1 MYRSSSV
8 SFIPLERVPP
18 DPFHLLD
25 TGSSD
30 LWVLSSPCST
40 DCFATAIPLYP
51 LTSFQPSG
59 LDVRLEYGDSLTGT
73 FAQGPIGMD
82 VVDFAGL
89 RLQDQYLAAISET
102 NTNVVQSGSVGVL
115 GLGFPVNR

>member
-1 MYRSSSV
+1 
-8 SFIPLERVPP
+8 
-18 DPFHLLD
+18 
-25 TGSSD
+25 
-30 LWVLSSPCST
+30 
-40 DCFATAIPLYP
+40 

-73 FAQGPIGMD
+73 FAQGPVGMD
-82 VVDFAGL
+82 VVDIAGL

-102 NTNVVQSGSVGVL
+102 NTNVVESGSVGVF

>member
-1 MYRSSSV
+1 M
-8 SFIPLERVPP
+8 LL
-18 DPFHLLD
+18 DLTHLTD

-30 LWVLSSPCST
+30 LWVLSGPCST
-40 DCFATAIPLYP
+40 DCFSSAVPLYP

-73 FAQGPIGMD
+73 FAQGLVGMD
-82 VVDFAGL
+82 VVGLAGL
-89 RLQDQYLAAISET
+89 QLQDQYLAAISQT
-102 NTNVVQSGSVGVL
+102 NTNVMQTGSAGIF

>member
-1 MYRSSSV
+1 MQC
-8 SFIPLERVPP
+8 VPP
-18 DPFHLLD
+18 DVSPLLD

-30 LWVLSSPCST
+30 LWVLSNLCSA
-40 DCFATAIPLYP
+40 DCFAAGVPSYP

-73 FAQGPIGMD
+73 FAQGPVGLD
-82 VVDFAGL
+82 VVSFAGL
-89 RLQDQYLAAISET
+89 RLHDQYLAAISET
-102 NTNVVQSGSVGVL
+102 NTEVVQSGSVGVF

>member
-1 MYRSSSV
+1 
-8 SFIPLERVPP
+8 LKRVPP
-18 DPFHLLD
+18 DLPHLLD

-40 DCFATAIPLYP
+40 DCFSAAVPLYP

-73 FAQGPIGMD
+73 FAQGLVGMD
-82 VVDFAGL
+82 VVGFAGL

-102 NTNVVQSGSVGVL
+102 NTKVMQTGSSGIF